1 VARGLGGLLATGQE
15 TKKQAT
21 AGLLGA
27 ARLEAQKDIAERN
40 LSMQKEAAE
49 QSLMG
54 MGAGVGAYLAA
65 GTAKS
70 AVATAGTK
78 AAAAGATKAGTLLAK
93 GGAAV
98 GALAGPVLLGVAAA
112 ALLNKLFD

>member
-65 GTAKS
+65 DA
-70 AVATAGTK
+70 AIAK
-78 AAAAGATKAGTLLAK
+78 AAASKAAGGTLLAQ
-93 GGAAV
+93 GGAAL